1 MTVEK
6 LSRLRLALA
15 PAMAV
20 AAALALCGCAATH
33 VGEDWQCPL
42 AQGTHCASVAA
53 ADPMVPLADAGH
65 LARGEPLAGIE
76 SLAESG
82 PLAGD
87 GHRLGARIESRP
99 PIPATRARRHSAP
112 GRATEDVR
120 DRRRRDCPV
129 FCRPF
134 GWFARVLARGGG
146 GAEASATPNGA
157 PDPAREAAES
167 GDRADGHQASSG
179 AVEPPPNARV
189 RLPETVGRVWIAP
202 YVDAHGVYREASW
215 VRIVIAPAAWKRP
228 R

>member
-1 MTVEK
+1 MTVEN

-53 ADPMVPLADAGH
+53 ADPMVPLA
-65 LARGEPLAGIE
+65 RG
-76 SLAESG
+76 G

-99 PIPATRARRHSAP
+99 PISATRAGRHSAS
-112 GRATEDVR
+112 GRAMENVR
-120 DRRRRDCPV
+120 DGRGRDCPV

-134 GWFARVLARGGG
+134 GWFARVLARGGD
-146 GAEASATPNGA
+146 GAEAFATPKGA
-157 PDPAREAAES
+157 PDTAHEAAEN
-167 GDRADGHQASSG
+167 GDRADGHPAPSG
-179 AVEPPPNARV
+179 ADEPPPDASV
-189 RLPETVGRVWIAP
+189 RLPETLGRVWIAP
-202 YVDAHGVYREASW
+202 YVDAHGFYREASW
-215 VRIVIAPAAWKRP
+215 VHIVIAPARWKRP

>member
-1 MTVEK
+1 MTVEN
-6 LSRLRLALA
+6 LNTNPPAFVLVTAAL
-15 PAMAV
+15 
-20 AAALALCGCAATH
+20 AALALSGCAATH

-53 ADPMVPLADAGH
+53 ADPMVPLA
-65 LARGEPLAGIE
+65 RG
-76 SLAESG
+76 G

-99 PIPATRARRHSAP
+99 PIPATRARRHSAS
-112 GRATEDVR
+112 GRAMENVR
-120 DRRRRDCPV
+120 DGRGRDCPV

-134 GWFARVLARGGG
+134 GWFARVLAHGGG
-146 GAEASATPNGA
+146 GAEASAAPNDA
-157 PDPAREAAES
+157 PDPAREAAEN

-179 AVEPPPNARV
+179 GVEPPPDARV

-202 YVDAHGVYREASW
+202 YVDANGVYREASW

>member
-1 MTVEK
+1 MTVEN
-6 LSRLRLALA
+6 LNTNPRALVLVTA
-15 PAMAV
+15 AL
-20 AAALALCGCAATH
+20 AALALSGCAATH

-53 ADPMVPLADAGH
+53 ADPMVPLAGV
-65 LARGEPLAGIE
+65 EPLAGGGGRLDARLE
-76 SLAESG
+76 SK
-82 PLAGD
+82 
-87 GHRLGARIESRP
+87 P
-99 PIPATRARRHSAP
+99 PVSATRARRHSAA
-112 GRATEDVR
+112 GRATEVVR
-120 DRRRRDCPV
+120 DRRGRDCPV

-134 GWFARVLARGGG
+134 GWFSRVLAHGGG
-146 GAEASATPNGA
+146 GAEASAAPNDA

-167 GDRADGHQASSG
+167 GDRAGGHQASSG
-179 AVEPPPNARV
+179 AVEPPQNARV

>member
-1 MTVEK
+1 MTVEN

-53 ADPMVPLADAGH
+53 ADPMVPLADARH

-76 SLAESG
+76 PLAGGG
-82 PLAGD
+82 PLAGS
-87 GHRLGARIESRP
+87 GNGLAARIEPRP
-99 PIPATRARRHSAP
+99 PISATRARRHSAS
-112 GRATEDVR
+112 GRAMEDAR
-120 DRRRRDCPV
+120 DGRDCPV

-134 GWFARVLARGGG
+134 GWFARVLRHGGDRS
-146 GAEASATPNGA
+146 EASDASNSAHGP
-157 PDPAREAAES
+157 AES
-167 GDRADGHQASSG
+167 GDRAGGHPASSDG
-179 AVEPPPNARV
+179 DEPPPEDGSV
-189 RLPETVGRVWIAP
+189 RLPETIGRVWIAP
-202 YVDAHGVYREASW
+202 YVDPHGVYREASW

-228 R
+228 Q